1 MGILDWARRVLG
13 LKPAPE
19 PPKKVVLTQ
28 AQVAVAKLLQV
39 PLNDY
44 AAQVVAATQGTTQ
57 PKAKAKTKP
66 KNAVRIW
73 RYCRASGGRDIYCPH
88 CHTKHSIS
96 SMNWSVKTCRHCAS
110 AVGQYG
116 WLTVPKTAAEKIA
129 SADPA
134 KEGTKWDTGGN
145 NNG

>member
-1 MGILDWARRVLG
+1 MGIFDWARRVLG
-13 LKPAPE
+13 PKPAPE
-19 PPKKVVLTQ
+19 PPKKAVLTQ
-28 AQVAVAKLLQV
+28 AQVA
-39 PLNDY
+39 
-44 AAQVVAATQGTTQ
+44 ATQDTTQ

-145 NNG
+145 TNG

>member
-1 MGILDWARRVLG
+1 MGIFDWARRVLG
-13 LKPAPE
+13 PKPAPE
-19 PPKKVVLTQ
+19 PRREPEPPKRVVLTQ
-28 AQVAVAKLLQV
+28 AQVA
-39 PLNDY
+39 
-44 AAQVVAATQGTTQ
+44 AQVVAATRDTTH
-57 PKAKAKTKP
+57 PKP

-116 WLTVPKTAAEKIA
+116 WLTVPKTAAEKVA

-134 KEGTKWDTGGN
+134 KEGTKRDTGGN
-145 NNG
+145 TNG

>member
-1 MGILDWARRVLG
+1 MGIFDWARRVLG
-13 LKPAPE
+13 PKPAPE
-19 PPKKVVLTQ
+19 PEPKP
-28 AQVAVAKLLQV
+28 APEPA
-39 PLNDY
+39 PE
-44 AAQVVAATQGTTQ
+44 QGAEPRTGK
-57 PKAKAKTKP
+57 PKAKAKAKP
-66 KNAVRIW
+66 KNAVPIW

>member
-1 MGILDWARRVLG
+1 MGIFDWARRVLG
-13 LKPAPE
+13 PKPAPE
-19 PPKKVVLTQ
+19 PPKKAVLTQ
-28 AQVAVAKLLQV
+28 AQVA
-39 PLNDY
+39 
-44 AAQVVAATQGTTQ
+44 ATRDTTH
-57 PKAKAKTKP
+57 PKP

-96 SMNWSVKTCRHCAS
+96 SMNWSVKTCSHCAS

-145 NNG
+145 TNG

>member
-1 MGILDWARRVLG
+1 MGIFDWARRVLG
-13 LKPAPE
+13 PKPAPE
-19 PPKKVVLTQ
+19 PPKKAVLTQ
-28 AQVAVAKLLQV
+28 AQVA
-39 PLNDY
+39 
-44 AAQVVAATQGTTQ
+44 ATRDTTH
-57 PKAKAKTKP
+57 PKP

-145 NNG
+145 TNG